1 MSLPI
6 RHVASGLTPV
16 AVAPTFTG
24 LTTLLL
30 TKTRHRA
37 STSMYSLTFCVRVMS
52 PERHH

>member
-24 LTTLLL
+24 LTMPLL
-30 TKTRHRA
+30 TKMRNRPSYA
-37 STSMYSLTFCVRVMS
+37 LR
-52 PERHH
+52 R